1 MNIVQKRIHK
11 NIINTSLIFIFIIG
25 IILLIISLTTP
36 LPYYLALTFVISG
49 LISVLNYIIL
59 IYKTEQ
65 SVDHLLK
72 KTVKFLSLIKMGV
85 FLLGLLGLFFLFK
98 QDKWVVFTFLLGYL
112 VLKLVIIV
120 FYGVKKKE

>member
-1 MNIVQKRIHK
+1 M
-11 NIINTSLIFIFIIG
+11 
-25 IILLIISLTTP
+25 TTP
-36 LPYYLALTFVISG
+36 LPYYLALTFENSG

-59 IYKTEQ
+59 IYKTEH

>member
-1 MNIVQKRIHK
+1 MNIVQKRIHN
-11 NIINTSLIFIFIIG
+11 NIIYTSLIFIFIIG
-25 IILLIISLTTP
+25 IILLIIRLTTP

>member
-98 QDKWVVFTFLLGYL
+98 QDKWVVFTFL
-112 VLKLVIIV
+112 
-120 FYGVKKKE
+120 

>member
-120 FYGVKKKE
+120 FYGV